1 MRNARLVEKTD
12 GGRSS
17 ATPGMS
23 GVVTTTGSP
32 AAAGKL
38 SSPLQHALRTG
49 TKFFR
54 SNCSKPGDLF
64 RDQSRA
70 FSRAYWLVKIYYA
83 VLLFFPIAL
92 LPEWSGILERRTLIP
107 LWPIAWLQWVDLR
120 SGILA
125 ILILYL
131 LGALLGAIFPAK
143 RWARV
148 LAFLGPFEFSAFEN
162 SFGKINHSMHLW
174 VLTAFILIFLPRT
187 QHQTSRDLRQR
198 FLIIFWGCQAILLL
212 AYSMSGL
219 GKLLGGFYQLF
230 TGQIHIFLPSAF
242 SIVVA
247 ERLHQ
252 TNSVSLLG
260 PWLMA
265 HPWVGWPLM
274 IVDLYL
280 QLFSFWAAFRPALH
294 RFWAIALILFHIG
307 SYLFLAI
314 NFAPMAL
321 LVALLLLNSP
331 FLRAT
336 DGWRQTLHDLPLF
349 GIIFRRCVS

>member
-1 MRNARLVEKTD
+1 MRN
-12 GGRSS
+12 
-17 ATPGMS
+17 
-23 GVVTTTGSP
+23 
-32 AAAGKL
+32 
-38 SSPLQHALRTG
+38 
-49 TKFFR
+49 FFR
-54 SNCSKPGDLF
+54 SSRRGTG
-64 RDQSRA
+64 RDPFADQTRA
-70 FSRAYWLVKIYYA
+70 FSRAYWLVKIYYG

-92 LPEWSGILERRTLIP
+92 LPEWSGILERPTLIP
-107 LWPIAWLQWVDLR
+107 LWPIAWLHWVDLR
-120 SGILA
+120 SGTLG
-125 ILILYL
+125 ILICYL
-131 LGALLGAIFPAK
+131 GGSLLGAILPAK
-143 RWARV
+143 RWARI
-148 LAFLGPFEFSAFEN
+148 LAFLGVFEFCAFEN

-174 VLTAFILIFLPRT
+174 VLTAFILIFLPHI
-187 QHQTSRDLRQR
+187 QQPHQTSRDVRQR
-198 FLIIFWGCQAILLL
+198 FLNVFWGCQAILLL

-247 ERLHQ
+247 ERLQQ

-260 PWLMA
+260 PWLIA
-265 HPWVGWPLM
+265 HPWAGWPFM

-307 SYLFLAI
+307 SYLFLAV

-331 FLRAT
+331 FVRAT
-336 DGWRQTLHDLPLF
+336 DGWRQTLHHLPLF